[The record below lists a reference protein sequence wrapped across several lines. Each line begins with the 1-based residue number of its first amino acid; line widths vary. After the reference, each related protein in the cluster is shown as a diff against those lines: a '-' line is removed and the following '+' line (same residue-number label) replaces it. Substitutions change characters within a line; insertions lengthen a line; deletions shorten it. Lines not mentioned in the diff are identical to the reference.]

1 MVQYNVG
8 QYCYFILFFFS
19 IVIFKDNRKVT
30 YQIIFR

>member
-1 MVQYNVG
+1 MLASIV
-8 QYCYFILFFFS
+8 ILFYFFFS